1 MIKKNKFIAFFLLS
15 ALCFF
20 AFFTC
25 QPRTKK
31 DKSLLFVGDTNLGRK
46 LGEKLSNGGAEKF
59 TEHLRQI
66 FEKHTLVIAN
76 IECVF
81 TDSDDARQKQFVIK
95 AKPEHAH
102 ILADAGITFAVTAN
116 NHAYDY
122 GFSAFKEH
130 VQVLEKEGLTT
141 VNDITKFE
149 QHTPAIF
156 TVGEKKIALF
166 ALNVCVDA
174 IADSLVPFRDRFANF
189 LLSIKKQKMQNPAVF
204 ILATLHFGTE
214 YSEAA
219 TQIQRRMASD
229 VISAGAD
236 ALVGH
241 HPHVA
246 QNVEFILNKPVI
258 YSLGN
263 FVFDQNRPETR
274 RSYGFVLRFDEN
286 QKPVFSLKP
295 FHIRNAIP
303 EVMNENDNRIF
314 LQRIAKSSP
323 DVIFIPKNDEWIIE
337 SRIDHFSLS
346 FYKNIENYPI
356 SLADTCTYLDSKS
369 FSGVFCV
376 KKRAKINRYE
386 LSFFDNKTKQNDRF
400 ALRYPLYRFAVGDI
414 DGNGEQNIFLGVIKS
429 TKFDPL
435 IKKRLFIYQ
444 IKNGKISPLWLGSRL
459 LFPLCDFD
467 VFKENGKYYVKTLE
481 QKYNELY
488 CISLY
493 DYGTFGLK
501 LIRITDENLSEI
513 DAKKRF
519 YGV

>member
-1 MIKKNKFIAFFLLS
+1 MAVDENGFLWLASKSGLVFFNGK
-15 ALCFF
+15 
-20 AFFTC
+20 
-25 QPRTKK
+25 R
-31 DKSLLFVGDTNLGRK
+31 SLLFVGDTNLGRK
-46 LGEKLSNGGAEKF
+46 LGERLLSGAEEKF
-59 TEHLRQI
+59 TEKLRRI
-66 FEKHTLVIAN
+66 FEKHTFVLAN

-81 TDSDDARQKQFVIK
+81 TNSIEARQKQFVIK
-95 AKPEHAH
+95 AKPELAH
-102 ILADAGITFAVTAN
+102 ILADAGITHAVTAN

-122 GFSAFKEH
+122 GYTAFNKH
-130 VQVLEKEGLTT
+130 IQVLEKQGLRT
-141 VNDITKFE
+141 VNDIVKFE
-149 QHTPAIF
+149 RHRPERI
-156 TVGEKKIALF
+156 KIGKNEVLIF

-189 LLSIKKQKMQNPAVF
+189 LLSIKNEKKLNSDVF

-214 YSEAA
+214 YTESA
-219 TQIQRRMASD
+219 TQFQRKIASD

-263 FVFDQNRPETR
+263 FVFDQNRPETQQ
-274 RSYGFVLRFDEN
+274 SYGFVLRFDEK
-286 QKPVFSLKP
+286 QKPIFALKP
-295 FHIRNAIP
+295 FRIRHAVP
-303 EVMNENDNRIF
+303 EIMKDTENNVF
-314 LQRIAKSSP
+314 LQKITKLSP
-323 DVIFIPKNDEWIIE
+323 DVIFTQKNEEWIIE
-337 SRIDHFSLS
+337 SRIEHFSLS

-356 SLADTCTYLDSKS
+356 SLADTCASLFSKN

-376 KKRAKINRYE
+376 RKLEKLNRYE
-386 LSFFDNKTKQNDRF
+386 LSFDDAKTKEKARLGLQ
-400 ALRYPLYRFAVGDI
+400 YPLYRFAVGDI
-414 DGNGEQNIFLGVIKS
+414 DGDGEQNIFIGVIKS

-435 IKKRLFIYQ
+435 IKRRLFIYQ
-444 IKNGKISPLWLGSRL
+444 IKNGRINPLWLGSRL
-459 LFPLCDFD
+459 LFPLCDFE